1 MPKSEVDIKPRSRDV
16 TDGLEKAAARGMLR
30 AVGMGDDD
38 FAKPQIGVAS
48 SWNEI
53 TPCNLSLDR
62 LAKAAKDGVFAAGG
76 YPMEFGTI
84 SVSDGISMGHEGM
97 HFSLVSREVI
107 ADSVETVMQAERLD
121 GSVLL
126 AGCDKSLPGMLMAAA
141 RLDLASVFLYAG
153 SILPG
158 RAKLSDG
165 SERDVTIIDAFEAVG
180 ACSRGLMPREDVD
193 AIERAICPGEG
204 ACGGMFTAN
213 TMASAAEALGM
224 SLPGSAAPPATDR
237 RRDGYARRSGMAV
250 VELLRHGITAR
261 DIMTK
266 EAFENAIAVVMAFGG
281 STNAVLHLL
290 AIAYEAN
297 VKLTLADFTRVGAK
311 VPHLADVKPFGK
323 HVMFDVDRIGGVPVI
338 MKSLLD
344 AGLLHGDCLT
354 VTGETVAENLRH
366 IAPPDPDGKVLR
378 ALDNPIHPTGGIT
391 ILHGSLAPEGAVVK
405 SAGFDSDVFEGTA
418 RVFER
423 ERAALDALE
432 DGTIQA
438 GDVVVIRY
446 EGPKGGPGMR
456 EMLAITGAIKGAGLG
471 KDVLLITDGRF
482 SGGTTGLCVGH
493 IAPEA
498 VDAGPIAFLR
508 DGDKIRLDV
517 PNATLDVLVD
527 PAEFA
532 SRQDGFHAATAALH
546 HRCAGQVRQAGRLG
560 SARRRLHLTLLA
572 RACAKCH
579 APRRVVPRKR
589 GCPQAARTFAP
600 RLTRCRTARRAP
612 AGTPRDDS
620 SPARSALKD
629 CARNPLWHRGSAT
642 PRAGRPGWPPR
653 AHRAP
658 RCTARPARTG
668 NAFRSHPPS
677 AGCGGRA
684 SRRPRGHRE
693 SPPARRSARL
703 RRRRRAARPSTA
715 GRTGSPHAAPRTRCT
730 P

>member
-1 MPKSEVDIKPRSRDV
+1 MPQTTDEAASVSTVADIKPRSRDV

-30 AVGMGDDD
+30 AVGMDDDD

-62 LAKAAKDGVFAAGG
+62 LANAVKEGVFSAGG
-76 YPMEFGTI
+76 YPLEFGTI

-107 ADSVETVMQAERLD
+107 ADSVEVVMQAERLD

-141 RLDLASVFLYAG
+141 RLDLAAVFLYAG

-180 ACSRGLMPREDVD
+180 ACSRGLMSRADVD

-204 ACGGMFTAN
+204 ACGGMYTAN

-237 RRDGYARRSGMAV
+237 RRDGFARRSGQAV
-250 VELLRHGITAR
+250 VELLRRGITAR
-261 DIMTK
+261 DILTK

-290 AIAYEAN
+290 AIAHEAN
-297 VKLTLADFTRVGAK
+297 VALSLQDFSRIGSG
-311 VPHLADVKPFGK
+311 VPHLADVKPFGR
-323 HVMFDVDRIGGVPVI
+323 HVMSDVDHIGGVPVV
-338 MKSLLD
+338 MKALLD

-354 VTGETVAENLRH
+354 VTGHTMAENLAA
-366 IAPPDPDGKVLR
+366 ITPPDPDGKVLR
-378 ALDNPIHPTGGIT
+378 ALANPIHPSGGIT

-405 SAGFDSDVFEGTA
+405 TAGFDSDVFEGTA
-418 RVFER
+418 RVFDG

-432 DGTIQA
+432 DGTITV
-438 GDVVVIRY
+438 GDAVVIRY

-471 KDVLLITDGRF
+471 KDVLLLTDGRF

-498 VDAGPIAFLR
+498 VDGGPIALLR
-508 DGDKIRLDV
+508 NGDRIRLDV
-517 PNATLDVLVD
+517 AGRVLDVLAD

-532 SRQDGFHAATAALH
+532 SRQQDF
-546 HRCAGQVRQAGRLG
+546 
-560 SARRRLHLTLLA
+560 
-572 RACAKCH
+572 
-579 APRRVVPRKR
+579 
-589 GCPQAARTFAP
+589 
-600 RLTRCRTARRAP
+600 
-612 AGTPRDDS
+612 
-620 SPARSALKD
+620 SP
-629 CARNPLWHRGSAT
+629 P
-642 PRAGRPGWPPR
+642 PPR
-653 AHRAP
+653 Y
-658 RCTARPARTG
+658 TTG
-668 NAFRSHPPS
+668 VLSKYVKLVSS
-677 AGCGGRA
+677 AAVGAVCG
-684 SRRPRGHRE
+684 
-693 SPPARRSARL
+693 
-703 RRRRRAARPSTA
+703 
-715 GRTGSPHAAPRTRCT
+715 
-730 P
+730 